1 MAKGEQGRHESKNTL
16 AKSHAI
22 LLRLFEASAPSRE
35 TCSLTA
41 LGRCFGKIFF
51 RDCLQRKGGGPL
63 DYSNR
68 ETRQSDRAG
77 AKGANDGWMSAL
89 KPGSLPDNSGVV
101 YKNFN
106 SMVGGTSGLGIAF
119 AVTPS
124 GAMVATRS
132 FSPSVGAS
140 PIGGVIQAT
149 DGTLFGTA
157 SVDGTVNGQMSA
169 HGTVYMITGLPPKH

>member
-1 MAKGEQGRHESKNTL
+1 
-16 AKSHAI
+16 
-22 LLRLFEASAPSRE
+22 
-35 TCSLTA
+35 
-41 LGRCFGKIFF
+41 
-51 RDCLQRKGGGPL
+51 
-63 DYSNR
+63 
-68 ETRQSDRAG
+68 
-77 AKGANDGWMSAL
+77 MSAL

-124 GAMVATRS
+124 GAMVDTRS

-140 PIGGVIQAT
+140 PIGDVIQAT